1 MGLAPPS
8 GMFHYVARARHGTLL
23 FRTWSEGVRLD
34 EMLRRAFSEL
44 VAYCVMPDHV
54 HLLLPHDEGL
64 VRLRRV
70 MSGFARSR
78 LALRCGQGA
87 ALAWERAPAPEPVT
101 DDKIDRVVR
110 YVHLNPCRKR
120 IASDP
125 LAWPLSSHRDFVG
138 LGPDSGRLRHAR
150 PGWFH
155 AYVSADPSVSVSGTS
170 LPEVRHEGFDFFA
183 VRDAVSAVTRTVVG
197 AKLAPEVRALM
208 ARTAA
213 AHGLLEPGK
222 LGGLGLA
229 KVLDVSRSSVYRLCD
244 GTPSRG
250 RPMNDP
256 LLSATVRV
264 VGDPRWWPL
273 TAGDL
278 VRWPGWE
285 PYRGRR

>member
-1 MGLAPPS
+1 
-8 GMFHYVARARHGTLL
+8 MFHYVARAARGSLL
-23 FRTWSEGVRLD
+23 FRTWTEGVRLD
-34 EMLRRAFSEL
+34 EMLRRAFPDL

-54 HLLLPHDEGL
+54 HLLLLHGEGL
-64 VRLRRV
+64 ARLRRV
-70 MSGFARSR
+70 MSGFARWR
-78 LALRCGQGA
+78 LAHRGGQGA
-87 ALAWERAPAPEPVT
+87 ALAWDRAPAPEVVT
-101 DDKIDRVVR
+101 DEKIDRVVR

-120 IASDP
+120 IVSDP
-125 LAWPLSSHRDFVG
+125 LAWPLSSHRDYVG
-138 LGPDSGRLRHAR
+138 LGPDSERLRHAR
-150 PGWFH
+150 PTWFH
-155 AYVSADPSVSVSGTS
+155 GYVSGDPSASVSGTPM
-170 LPEVRHEGFDFFA
+170 PEVRHEDFDFFA
-183 VRDAVSAVTRTVVG
+183 VRDAVSSVTRTVVG

-213 AHGLLEPGK
+213 AHLLLEPRR

-250 RPMNDP
+250 RPMTDP
-256 LLSATVRV
+256 VLSTAVRV